1 MQSAWG
7 TVLWHSHARMRTTC
21 YSVIICGQ
29 MVVCF
34 IAVSDSLQGRP
45 ETSQPPPN
53 NRPGLTAQLR
63 ASPVLSP
70 VSHLLTDSF
79 ASPAMATGNGS
90 ASPPPPRPY
99 QPIHHGTAGDHQG
112 DDRQCQRA
120 PRPASRLDRSPLS
133 AWHQFVQQTANVHQ
147 TYTLAST

>member
-7 TVLWHSHARMRTTC
+7 TVLWHSHARMRTTW

-34 IAVSDSLQGRP
+34 SAVSESLQGRP

-99 QPIHHGTAGDHQG
+99 QPIHPGTAGDHQG
-112 DDRQCQRA
+112 ADRQRQRA
-120 PRPASRLDRSPLS
+120 PRPASRLDRSPLRGPQHAGRPVS
-133 AWHQFVQQTANVHQ
+133 RTKHVHR
-147 TYTLAST
+147 